1 MGEASQPKYIL
12 GHEQSEIDRLMV
24 QSAVMRPFTERL
36 FKAAGMSTGMRVLD
50 LGCGPSDVS
59 MLAANLVGPSG
70 SVIGIDRSL
79 EVISIAERRAGQAGL
94 TLGDA
99 FKDRDEEVP
108 TSFSSRLGWRFTVR
122 CRVRSMRHS
131 RNTPLWLSRCR
142 LMKPT
147 SM

>member
-1 MGEASQPKYIL
+1 MAEASQPKYIL

-24 QSAVMRPFTERL
+24 QSAVMRPFTERV

-50 LGCGPSDVS
+50 LGCGPGDVS

-94 TLGDA
+94 SHVSFKNVALEKFADTDA
-99 FKDRDEEVP
+99 FDRVV
-108 TSFSSRLGWRFTVR
+108 GRFVLIYQSDPIEFFAPQR
-122 CRVRSMRHS
+122 ASCG
-131 RNTPLWLSRCR
+131 PAE
-142 LMKPT
+142 
-147 SM
+147 

>member
-1 MGEASQPKYIL
+1 MAEASQPKYIL
-12 GHEQSEIDRLMV
+12 GHDQSEIDRLMV

-79 EVISIAERRAGQAGL
+79 EVISIETDAPVSLYCYVRREGASKSASTELNRMAQFPGRA
-94 TLGDA
+94 
-99 FKDRDEEVP
+99 
-108 TSFSSRLGWRFTVR
+108 
-122 CRVRSMRHS
+122 
-131 RNTPLWLSRCR
+131 
-142 LMKPT
+142 
-147 SM
+147 

>member
-99 FKDRDEEVP
+99 FKDRDEECRP
-108 TSFSSRLGWRFTVR
+108 RFR
-122 CRVRSMRHS
+122 
-131 RNTPLWLSRCR
+131 PA
-142 LMKPT
+142 
-147 SM
+147 